1 MPCNPPCLAE
11 NALDHSEGNPPDM
24 LQSSLE
30 ILRDPIR
37 VFTGLCWACAVCLTG
52 LLSWLA
58 VQSVQQVRSDEVYV
72 EGLQRQASK
81 AMYLTSTRLDRSR

>member
-1 MPCNPPCLAE
+1 MTCNRPALVE
-11 NALDHSEGNPPDM
+11 NARDLSEGNPPGM

-37 VFTGLCWACAVCLTG
+37 VFTGLCWACAVSLTC

-72 EGLQRQASK
+72 EALQRQASK
-81 AMYLTSTRLDRSR
+81 AMFVTNSRLDRSR

>member
-1 MPCNPPCLAE
+1 MTCNRPCLAE
-11 NALDHSEGNPPDM
+11 NARDPSEGNPPGM
-24 LQSSLE
+24 LQSCLE

-37 VFTGLCWACAVCLTG
+37 VFTGLCWACAVSLTG

-81 AMYLTSTRLDRSR
+81 AMFVINSRLDRSR